1 MPALGLAQ
9 ETGLLVA
16 WHKAVGEAVAA
27 DDILMEVET
36 DKSTMEVEAGAKGYV
51 AELRAEAGAEVPV
64 GQVVAVI
71 SETPVDAQ
79 SAPAPA
85 ARADSPPAVAAPA
98 AAKADAAPPANP
110 APPNPALAVPKMAA
124 PPLEPAAALLP
135 GGRVLASPKA
145 RRLAAEQGL
154 DLSRLVGAGVAQPFR
169 AADLDTLRRLP
180 PAGAVAA
187 AAVSHLVARV
197 PAAGFDGFCAWLAE
211 AAPALVD
218 SAPVL
223 AAFAAGA
230 LRTATGAERVTVRV
244 ARPTSGQT
252 ADYVDADRRRFTA
265 LTPEDGVPDL
275 TLLDLSGGRI
285 AAVRAGGGAGG
296 GEGPTLSL
304 TRSGDAYELALAFSE
319 AQLPLAA
326 ALALLDAVAGRLDE
340 PLRHLL

>member
-1 MPALGLAQ
+1 MPHEVIMPALGMAQ
-9 ETGLLVA
+9 DTGLLVA
-16 WHKAVGEAVAA
+16 WHKAVGDAVAA

-51 AELRAEAGAEVPV
+51 AELRAEAGTDVPV

-71 SETPVDAQ
+71 SETPVDAK
-79 SAPAPA
+79 SAPAPVA
-85 ARADSPPAVAAPA
+85 KADSAPA
-98 AAKADAAPPANP
+98 AAAPAPAKAEAAPPPPKP
-110 APPNPALAVPKMAA
+110 APAKPAPAVQPA
-124 PPLEPAAALLP
+124 PLP

-145 RRLAAEQGL
+145 KRLAAEQGL

-169 AADLDTLRRLP
+169 AADLDALRRLP

-187 AAVSHLVARV
+187 AAVSHLVARI
-197 PAAGFDGFCAWLAE
+197 PAAGFDGFRSWLGEE
-211 AAPALVD
+211 APGLTD
-218 SAPVL
+218 SGPVL

-230 LRTATGAERVTVRV
+230 LRAATGAERVTVRV
-244 ARPTSGQT
+244 ARPALGQA
-252 ADYVDADRRRFTA
+252 ADYVDADQRRFTV

-275 TLLDLSGGRI
+275 TVLDLVGGRI
-285 AAVRAGGGAGG
+285 TAVRAGG

-319 AQLPLAA
+319 AQLPLTA
-326 ALALLDAVAGRLDE
+326 ALSLLDDLAGRLEE